1 MIPLLVVA
9 AAVAQHLGKL
19 HPIEQLLVVVVA
31 FGPFL
36 VLALVVRAARRR
48 AIEEEEAGADGRER

>member
-1 MIPLLVVA
+1 MLPPDVVA
-9 AAVAQHLGKL
+9 EHLGRL
-19 HPIEQLLVVVVA
+19 HPVEQLLVVVVA

-48 AIEEEEAGADGRER
+48 AIEEEEAER

>member
-1 MIPLLVVA
+1 MVPLLVVA
-9 AAVAQHLGKL
+9 QVVAQHLGRL

-36 VLALVVRAARRR
+36 VLAFVVRAGRRR
-48 AIEEEEAGADGRER
+48 AIEEESAEEEAGR